1 MDQRTLDS
9 WGAREKPA
17 VMRVSEVTAVITS
30 LLDTPALTNIRVTGE
45 ITNFK
50 KHGSGHLYF
59 SLSERQG
66 EKEFV
71 IRCTIWKTA
80 ARYLPWT
87 PDDGMIVEAFGT
99 INHYERSGQYNLI
112 ITQMWQSGAGEKA
125 LLIERWKKE
134 LGLKGFFSPERK
146 RTLPEYPTRIG
157 VVTSETGAVI
167 HDIKNVLSCRFP
179 VELILSP
186 TAVQGPTAHD
196 EIAVAIRRVAPM
208 VDLVIVGRGGGSYE
222 DLFAFNNPAVVEAI
236 ATCPVPVIAAIGH
249 EVDVTLA
256 DLAADQRASTPS
268 HAAELAVKD
277 RKAELEV
284 ISQIRSRI
292 FRRLLTRIE
301 QADEELNDLRDRLS
315 PVRMNR
321 TLTERRQYLVDITD
335 RMSNLSDLSLGRFR
349 ITVREL
355 NARLEAKNPAGILMR
370 EIPERRVRIADLDEQ
385 LHRGAGTFLARYLAE
400 LKSLSKILE
409 ARSPY
414 ATARDGY
421 CIVFRDGRT
430 VPSVGVLSEGERV
443 KLRFRDGSAT
453 AVIDQVKPHEKV

>member
-1 MDQRTLDS
+1 MDQLTLDS
-9 WGAREKPA
+9 WGTSPKPA

-30 LLDTPALTNIRVTGE
+30 LLDTPELTNIRVTGE

-80 ARYLPWT
+80 ARYLPWK
-87 PDDGMIVEAFGT
+87 PEDGMIVEAFGS
-99 INHYERSGQYNLI
+99 INHYERGGQYNLI
-112 ITQMWQSGAGEKA
+112 VTQMWQSGAGEKA

-134 LGLKGFFSPERK
+134 LGLKGYFSPERK
-146 RTLPEYPTRIG
+146 RSLPDYPTRIG

-167 HDIKNVLSCRFP
+167 HDIQNVLSCRFP
-179 VELILSP
+179 VEIILSP

-196 EIAVAIRRVAPM
+196 EIAAAIRRVAPM

-222 DLFAFNNPAVVEAI
+222 DLFAFNNPTVVEAI
-236 ATCPVPVIAAIGH
+236 ATCPIPVIAAIGH

-256 DLAADQRASTPS
+256 DLAADVRASTPS
-268 HAAELAVKD
+268 HAAEIAVRD
-277 RKAELEV
+277 RKTELEM

-321 TLTERRQYLVDITD
+321 TLSERRQYLVDITD

-349 ITVREL
+349 VQVREMS
-355 NARLEAKNPAGILMR
+355 ARLEARNPSGILMR
-370 EIPERRVRIADLDEQ
+370 EIPERRIRIADLNEQ
-385 LHRGAGTFLARYLAE
+385 LCRGAGTFLARYRAE
-400 LKSLSKILE
+400 LESLSKILE

-414 ATARDGY
+414 ASARDGY
-421 CIVFRDGRT
+421 CIVFKDGKT
-430 VPSVGVLSEGERV
+430 VGSAGVLSEGEMV
-443 KLRFRDGSAT
+443 ELRFRDGSAS
-453 AVIDQVKPHEKV
+453 AVIDQVNPYEEV